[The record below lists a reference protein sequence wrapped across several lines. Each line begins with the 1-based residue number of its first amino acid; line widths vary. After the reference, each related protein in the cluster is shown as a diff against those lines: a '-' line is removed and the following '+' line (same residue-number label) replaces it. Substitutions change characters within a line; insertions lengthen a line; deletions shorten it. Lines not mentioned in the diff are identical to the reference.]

1 MTLREKLQIEHP
13 ECIDEKWHGGCKDCP
28 HQYGYKKM
36 EECECDSKTVTDEI
50 CRKCWDQKYEGELT
64 PQEKMIERLTRESE
78 CTKDLYMH
86 RNNQLEKLR
95 SSIGDVLKHVGCFS
109 GPFYITYP
117 DELCSK
123 LNDTYDNIQSSRNR
137 WRAAFIGLLFG
148 NAIAF
153 ILQLLI

>member
-28 HQYGYKKM
+28 HHYGYKDMK
-36 EECECDSKTVTDEI
+36 ECECDSKTVNEEI

-64 PQEKMIERLTRESE
+64 PQEKRIERLER
-78 CTKDLYMH
+78 DLIFRDLSASRYKNERDTAQKEWGKFSNYVEDH
-86 RNNQLEKLR
+86 TEYWIR
-95 SSIGDVLKHVGCFS
+95 SWNWSDDAIDAVKGL
-109 GPFYITYP
+109 IA
-117 DELCSK
+117 
-123 LNDTYDNIQSSRNR
+123 SRNR

-148 NAIAF
+148 NATAF